1 MTVVYNK
8 IIKKFMKFSTSKN
21 ELQQALQKL
30 SKATPTRSTL
40 PILSCILI
48 KATNKKTTLR
58 STDLE
63 LTIDLEISVSLEEEG
78 SAAIPLKQLY
88 DITNELP
95 ETRITIVVDNKNKI
109 EIKTNFGSYALM
121 GKQKEEFPASPEI
134 NKKKNIKI
142 SGHIFR
148 KIIESTLFAVSKDD
162 LKPSL
167 TGVLFRFNSLG
178 LTAVATDGHRLV
190 KKTDT
195 SDELKTFSGDI
206 VVPKKFL
213 SYLLNHLSEDT
224 FVLSIGENYITA
236 IINQDTITSRIINE
250 VFPDYESVIPTD
262 NNKTL
267 KVDKKTALGAI
278 RRVSL
283 FSNKSTHQVAF
294 NISGDGF
301 FITTEDPESSSRA
314 KEEITGDYEG
324 EDLIIGY
331 NGEYLKDVISHVSG
345 EEVIIKLNTPIS
357 ATLFTGG
364 GEKEDPNTTML
375 LMPIRLNS

>member
-1 MTVVYNK
+1 
-8 IIKKFMKFSTSKN
+8 MKFSTSKN

-40 PILSCILI
+40 PILSCFLI
-48 KATNKKTTLR
+48 NATNKKTTLR

-63 LTIDLEISVSLEEEG
+63 LTIDLEISVSIEEEG

-95 ETRITIVVDNKNKI
+95 ETRITIIVDNKNKI
-109 EIKTNFGSYALM
+109 KIKTNSGSYDLM

-134 NKKKNIKI
+134 NEKKNISI
-142 SGHIFR
+142 SGNVFR

-167 TGVLFRFNSLG
+167 TGVLFRFNSNG

-190 KKTDT
+190 KKTDKSYKT
-195 SDELKTFSGDI
+195 KTFSGDL

-213 SYLLNHLSEDT
+213 SYLSSHLPEDDV
-224 FVLSIGENYITA
+224 VLSIGENYMTA
-236 IINQDTITSRIINE
+236 TINQDTIISRTINE
-250 VFPDYESVIPTD
+250 VFPDYESVIPRD
-262 NNKTL
+262 NNKIL
-267 KVDKKTALGAI
+267 KVDKKTVLGAI
-278 RRVSL
+278 RRVSI
-283 FSNKSTHQVAF
+283 FSNKSTRLVAF
-294 NISGDGF
+294 NVSREGF

-314 KEEITGDYEG
+314 KEEIIGNYEG

-331 NGEYLKDVISHVSG
+331 NGEYLKDIITHVSG

-364 GEKEDPNTTML
+364 EEEKEDTNNIML
-375 LMPIRLNS
+375 LMPVRLNS